1 MEQRAVW
8 ARRAVVDADDKA
20 GPNGQHRRVMPTL
33 SRPSTSRWSALSRN
47 IACAILLSLASA
59 HAQAPLDVRVALVIG
74 NSAYLLAPLV
84 NPANDARAM
93 SEALKA
99 KGFSV
104 HEARDADRAA
114 MQAAITKMEAALK
127 GRQGVGLLYYAG
139 HAIQLDWHNY
149 LVPVDAR
156 MRVAADV
163 PAQTIDVQSVLDA
176 FKAAGS
182 RLNIVVLDACRDNP
196 FGAAASGKGLAQIDA
211 PPGTLLAYATA
222 PGNVADDNPGGSNGL
237 YTAYLLQEMKSPGAR
252 IEDVFKRVRLQV
264 RRKSEGR
271 QVPWESTSLEDDFYF
286 DPQTQGVQ
294 RESWEKSVAVERSD
308 WDRIKESSR
317 PDDFFAYLQKYPS
330 GSLAEQAQFRLDQ
343 LQKARIEVQPGPD
356 GIRPLPSGT
365 QRFAVGDVFRYRR
378 VDGFTQNVTEQ
389 VRRVTSLDGDRVV
402 FNRGGGPV
410 YDQMGGV
417 LRNRFGTKDPAHL
430 LAPADIALGKRW
442 RSAFTN
448 VGADGNAS
456 NNFWEARV
464 VALEDVVVP
473 AGTFKAY
480 RVERRGEARPANGTA
495 MTFLTATD
503 WIDPRTMIVV
513 RTDIKFRQHGRGSG
527 TISEYGSDQ
536 LVSFERQAR

>member
-1 MEQRAVW
+1 MSRQAVSSSCQG
-8 ARRAVVDADDKA
+8 RF
-20 GPNGQHRRVMPTL
+20 
-33 SRPSTSRWSALSRN
+33 RWPALSRRS
-47 IACAILLSLASA
+47 ACAILLGLASA

-99 KGFSV
+99 KGFVV

-114 MQAAITKMEAALK
+114 MQDAITRMGDALK

-139 HAIQLDWHNY
+139 HAIQLDWRNY

-156 MRVAADV
+156 MSVAADV
-163 PAQTIDVQSVLDA
+163 PRQTIDVQTVLDA

-182 RLNIVVLDACRDNP
+182 RVNIVVLDACRDNP
-196 FGAAASGKGLAQIDA
+196 FGVAASGKGLAQIDA
-211 PPGTLLAYATA
+211 PPGTLLEYATA

-237 YTAYLLQEMKSPGAR
+237 FTHYLLQEMRVPGAR
-252 IEDVFKRVRLQV
+252 IEDVFKRVRLHV

-286 DPQTQGVQ
+286 DQKAQRVQ
-294 RESWEKSVAVERSD
+294 QESWEKSVAVEKAD
-308 WDRIKESSR
+308 WDRIKESNR

-330 GSLAEQAQFRLDQ
+330 GSLAEQAQFRLDN
-343 LQKARIEVQPGPD
+343 LQKARIQVQPGPD

-365 QRFAVGDVFRYRR
+365 ARFAVGDVFRYRR
-378 VDGFTQNVTEQ
+378 IDGFSQNATER
-389 VRRVTSLDGDRVV
+389 VARVTSLDGDRVI
-402 FNRGGGPV
+402 FNNGGPV
-410 YDQMGGV
+410 FDQMGGV

-430 LAPADIALGKRW
+430 VVPADIAIGKRW

-448 VGADGNAS
+448 TGPGGQRSD
-456 NNFWEARV
+456 NFWEARV

-480 RVERRGEARPANGTA
+480 RIERHGEARPVNGTD

-503 WIDPRTMIVV
+503 WVDPRTMLVV
-513 RTDIKFRQHGRGSG
+513 RTDIKYRQAGRGAG
-527 TISEYGSDQ
+527 TVSEYSSDQ
-536 LVSFERQAR
+536 LVFFDRQGR

>member
-1 MEQRAVW
+1 MNFMLRQSVSASHRA
-8 ARRAVVDADDKA
+8 A
-20 GPNGQHRRVMPTL
+20 L
-33 SRPSTSRWSALSRN
+33 RWSALLRGS
-47 IACAILLSLASA
+47 ACAILLSLASA
-59 HAQAPLDVRVALVIG
+59 QAQAPLDVRVALVIG

-114 MQAAITKMEAALK
+114 MQAAILKMGAALK

-156 MRVAADV
+156 MSVAADV
-163 PAQTIDVQSVLDA
+163 PAQTIDVQTVLDA

-237 YTAYLLQEMKSPGAR
+237 YTEYLLQELKSPGAR

-286 DPQTQGVQ
+286 DPQTQRVQ
-294 RESWEKSVAVERSD
+294 RDSWEKSVAAEKSD

-343 LQKARIEVQPGPD
+343 LQKARIQVQPGPD

-365 QRFAVGDVFRYRR
+365 QRFAVGDVFRYRSI
-378 VDGFTQNVTEQ
+378 DGFTQNATER
-389 VRRVTSLDGDRVV
+389 VLRVTSLDGDRVV
-402 FNRGGGPV
+402 FNKEGGPV
-410 YDQMGGV
+410 FDQMGGV

-430 LAPADIALGKRW
+430 VVPADIAIGKRW

-448 VGADGNAS
+448 TRRDSAPS
-456 NNFWEARV
+456 NNFWEHRV

-480 RVERRGEARPANGTA
+480 RIERQGEARPTSGAG

-503 WIDPRTMIVV
+503 WVDPRTMLVV
-513 RTDIKFRQHGRGSG
+513 RTDIKYRQPGRGAG
-527 TISEYGSDQ
+527 TVTEYFSDQ

>member
-1 MEQRAVW
+1 MSFMLRQPASSS
-8 ARRAVVDADDKA
+8 
-20 GPNGQHRRVMPTL
+20 GPGTF
-33 SRPSTSRWSALSRN
+33 RWSAVSRSG
-47 IACAILLSLASA
+47 ACAILLSLASA
-59 HAQAPLDVRVALVIG
+59 HAEAPLEVRVALVIG

-99 KGFSV
+99 KGFNV
-104 HEARDADRAA
+104 HEARDADRTA
-114 MQAAITKMEAALK
+114 MQAAITKMGAALK

-156 MRVAADV
+156 MSVAADV
-163 PAQTIDVQSVLDA
+163 PAQTIDVQIVLDA

-237 YTAYLLQEMKSPGAR
+237 YTEHLLHELKMPGAR

-286 DPQTQGVQ
+286 DPQAPRVQ
-294 RESWEKSVAVERSD
+294 RESWEKSVAVEKGD

-343 LQKARIEVQPGPD
+343 LQRARIQVQPGAD

-378 VDGFTQNVTEQ
+378 VDGFTQNATEQ
-389 VRRVTSLDGDRVV
+389 VMRVTSLDGDRVI
-402 FNRGGGPV
+402 FNKGGPV
-410 YDQMGGV
+410 FDQMGGV

-430 LAPADIALGKRW
+430 MAPADIAIGKRW

-448 VGADGNAS
+448 TGRDGTAS

-480 RVERRGEARPANGTA
+480 RVERQGEARPANGDA

-503 WIDPRTMIVV
+503 WIDPRTMLVV
-513 RTDIKFRQHGRGSG
+513 RTDIKFRQHGRGTG
-527 TISEYGSDQ
+527 TVTQYLSEQ

>member
-1 MEQRAVW
+1 
-8 ARRAVVDADDKA
+8 
-20 GPNGQHRRVMPTL
+20 MPTS
-33 SRPSTSRWSALSRN
+33 SRLGASRWSALSRGG
-47 IACAILLSLASA
+47 ACAILLSLASA
-59 HAQAPLDVRVALVIG
+59 HAEAPLDVRVALVIG
-74 NSAYLLAPLV
+74 NSAYQLAPLL
-84 NPANDARAM
+84 NPVNDARAM
-93 SEALKA
+93 GETLRT
-99 KGFSV
+99 KGFTV

-114 MQAAITKMEAALK
+114 MQAAIGKMEAALK

-163 PAQTIDVQSVLDA
+163 PAQTIDVQTVLDA

-237 YTAYLLQEMKSPGAR
+237 YTEYLLQELKSPGAR

-286 DPQTQGVQ
+286 DPQAQ
-294 RESWEKSVAVERSD
+294 RAQRDSWEKSVAVEKSD
-308 WDRIKESSR
+308 WDRIKESTR

-330 GSLAEQAQFRLDQ
+330 GSLSEQAQFRLDQ
-343 LQKARIEVQPGPD
+343 LQKAKIEAQPGPD
-356 GIRPLPSGT
+356 GIRPLASGS
-365 QRFAVGDVFRYRR
+365 QRFALGDVLRYRSI
-378 VDGFTQNVTEQ
+378 DGFTQNATDRVL
-389 VRRVTSLDGDRVV
+389 RVTALAGDRVIFNNGAPV
-402 FNRGGGPV
+402 F
-410 YDQMGGV
+410 DQMGGV
-417 LRNRFGTKDPAHL
+417 VRNRFGTKDPAHL
-430 LAPADIALGKRW
+430 VAPADIAVGKRW

-448 VGADGNAS
+448 TGPDGKAS

-464 VALEDVVVP
+464 VALEDVTVP

-480 RVERRGEARPANGTA
+480 RVERHGEARPANGAA
-495 MTFLTATD
+495 MTFLSATD
-503 WIDPRTMIVV
+503 WIDPRTMLLV
-513 RTDIKFRQHGRGSG
+513 RTDIKFRQPGRGSG
-527 TISEYGSDQ
+527 TVTEYLSDQ
-536 LVSFERQAR
+536 LVSIERPGR